1 MYKLIETTITDENG
15 KQYSSYGIMHESKT
29 VKDISLDKEKILKLI
44 KACNEGN
51 LSTLHIDDIVE
62 DFLVDLK
69 I

>member
-1 MYKLIETTITDENG
+1 MYKLIETTITDENW